1 MDELISVICL
11 TYNSDVTKTLT
22 TLNSVI
28 KQKNCDFEL
37 IIADDGSK
45 ENNVDV
51 IEKFFKSNN
60 FVNYK
65 IRANKINQGIIGNY
79 LSAIELAK
87 GKYIKYISP
96 GDYLYDEFTLRKCL
110 GFMSQYHAEL
120 AFGKA
125 VYYSNENN
133 KLEIL
138 TRKNPVLTEVYDAN
152 KKDYDFDVVL
162 KNLILWQDGI
172 LGAAVIADRLV
183 FEKYLREIFGKVKYI
198 EDNTIMPLATL
209 DKKRIYFFDEYIL
222 WYECDSGISTNSNR
236 GFKETIYLDFLKCYE
251 YLLEKDCK
259 NRIIKLAYLK
269 QKYSVQKKRFLLFFV
284 NKISDVIYGRLAYKY
299 HRHKNKVKYVLEVY
313 SKENWYKWQDVDWR

>member
-1 MDELISVICL
+1 MDVSFSVICL

-28 KQKNCDFEL
+28 NQKDCDFEL

-51 IEKFFKSNN
+51 IERYLRSKK

-65 IRANKINQGIIGNY
+65 IKANKVNQGIIGNY
-79 LSAIELAK
+79 LSAIELAN
-87 GKYIKYISP
+87 GRYIKYISL
-96 GDYLYDEFTLRKCL
+96 GDYLYDEFTLNKCL
-110 GFMSQYHAEL
+110 NFMHQYHAEL

-125 VYYSNENN
+125 LYYSNEND

-138 TRKNPVLTEVYDAN
+138 TQKNPVFTEIYDIN
-152 KKDYDFDVVL
+152 NNDYDFEIVL

-172 LGAAVIADRLV
+172 LGAAVIADRVV
-183 FEKYLREIFGKVKYI
+183 FQKYLREIFGKVKYI

-222 WYECDSGISTNSNR
+222 WYECDSGISTNTNR
-236 GFKETIYLDFLKCYE
+236 GFKEKIHMDFFKCYE
-251 YLLEKDCK
+251 YLKTKDCK
-259 NRIIKLAYLK
+259 NKNIKLAYLK
-269 QKYSVQKKRFLLFFV
+269 QKYSVQKQRFLLFCIKRILDIF
-284 NKISDVIYGRLAYKY
+284 YGRLVHKY
-299 HRHKNKVKYVLEVY
+299 HYSKKRREYVLSLY
-313 SKENWYKWQDVDWR
+313 SEKNWYKWQDVDWR